1 MLFCKKKK
9 KKKERE
15 RKKKELFTEN
25 PTFTITSPEQGN
37 ININF
42 DARYIQ

>member
-1 MLFCKKKK
+1 MLFWKKKK
-9 KKKERE
+9 K
-15 RKKKELFTEN
+15 RKKKELSTEN

-42 DARYIQ
+42 DASYMQ